1 MKEAGWME
9 STCILVCASGAGGGK
24 GRTEAS
30 RPVGLAQ

>member
-1 MKEAGWME
+1 MKEAGRVA

-30 RPVGLAQ
+30 RSVGLAQ